1 MSSLTRRRHVWTAKI
16 ANVDDLDAVSYELEA
31 CMDR

>member
-1 MSSLTRRRHVWTAKI
+1 MSSFTSRRHVWTAKI
-16 ANVDDLDAVSYELEA
+16 ANEGILDAEFYDAEA